1 MLSKTNTTQ
10 VDKAM
15 GDINSS
21 FVKQQIQNLNQVKPQ
36 QTQNTEK
43 KPVESSIGQTEFQAR
58 KAMFEKQTSREPE
71 LGQEIRGQVESG
83 LNEISGEKL
92 QKNFKLFESTFI
104 GDAEKASSAEPPSF
118 PEHPK
123 QVQMPQHPHVEEI
136 DLEEEQNDGKE
147 TEESPSLTVKEP
159 SQPVST
165 EVGNAEMASSNEP
178 PRLPQH
184 PKQIEMPPHPKQVE
198 EINLEEEQNGGE
210 EEQTLE
216 QTEQPK
222 TEQPNRPVNAN
233 HPPSSPP
240 VIHSGKENPLNVSL
254 NPPKQ
259 PQQSEADVNEAD
271 EDEM

>member
-1 MLSKTNTTQ
+1 
-10 VDKAM
+10 M
-15 GDINSS
+15 GDIQNS

-36 QTQNTEK
+36 QTQTTEK
-43 KPVESSIGQTEFQAR
+43 KPLESSIGQTEFQAR
-58 KAMFEKQTSREPE
+58 KAQFEKQTSNKPQLEE
-71 LGQEIRGQVESG
+71 DVRGQVESG

-104 GDAEKASSAEPPSF
+104 GDAERASSAEPPTF

-123 QVQMPQHPHVEEI
+123 QVEMPPHPHVEEI
-136 DLEEEQNDGKE
+136 DLEEEQNDNNE
-147 TEESPSLTVKEP
+147 TEELPSLTVKET

-165 EVGNAEMASSNEP
+165 EVRDAEMASSNEP

-184 PKQIEMPPHPKQVE
+184 PKQIEMPPHPQVE
-198 EINLEEEQNGGE
+198 ETNSEEEQNGSD
-210 EEQTLE
+210 EEQNLE

-240 VIHSGKENPLNVSL
+240 VIHSGKENPLNVSD
-254 NPPKQ
+254 NQPKQ
-259 PQQSEADVNEAD
+259 VQKSGADITEAE
-271 EDEM
+271 EDEA

>member
-1 MLSKTNTTQ
+1 
-10 VDKAM
+10 M

-58 KAMFEKQTSREPE
+58 KAKFEKQTSNKPQLEE
-71 LGQEIRGQVESG
+71 DVRGQVESG

-184 PKQIEMPPHPKQVE
+184 PKQIEMPPHPHVE
-198 EINLEEEQNGGE
+198 ETNSEEEQNDDD
-210 EEQTLE
+210 EEQKLE
-216 QTEQPK
+216 Q

-233 HPPSSPP
+233 HPPSAPP
-240 VIHSGKENPLNVSL
+240 VLHSGKENPLNVSL
-254 NPPKQ
+254 NPPKL
-259 PQQSEADVNEAD
+259 PQHSEADVSEAD

>member
-1 MLSKTNTTQ
+1 
-10 VDKAM
+10 M

-240 VIHSGKENPLNVSL
+240 VIHSGKENPLNVSV